1 MENPSPRSDRSE
13 EKCPSGGKC
22 RLLGKLRALNDKI
35 IYQINV
41 LTIRTCNCN
50 VTYPTV
56 NSDHS
61 LICECKGK
69 EKFKLLK
76 N

>member
-1 MENPSPRSDRSE
+1 MKPE
-13 EKCPSGGKC
+13 EKCPSRGNC
-22 RLLGKLRALNDKI
+22 RLLDKLRALNDKI
-35 IYQINV
+35 IYQLNV
-41 LTIRTCNCN
+41 LTIGTFNWN

-69 EKFKLLK
+69 VKFYLSKV
-76 N
+76 